1 MHSVWFAPPNL
12 NSNLNSNL
20 NYNLNSN
27 LVAPVLQCVLLLMW
41 RLLVLNSATCL

>member
-12 NSNLNSNL
+12 NS
-20 NYNLNSN
+20 NLNSN